1 MLNALFVRESLLLLS
16 LLVLLPSKASAA
28 PEKLRL
34 VTEAWPPMSYE
45 HEGVPHGFA
54 VDLVNTLQS
63 RFGQAEKIEVL
74 PWARAYSIANA
85 SANVLL
91 FATSINDEREN
102 NFDFIGPIAT
112 SKIALYAKS
121 SDPIVINSLAEIQ
134 LAGIVGVYRESA
146 GAQLLRQAGID
157 NVLVASFPPQSA
169 KQLLFSRI
177 RFWCQ
182 ADLAVKQ
189 ILQDVGA
196 SLEDIRQVYVV
207 SELNLYLAFSKDTPA
222 ATVSSW
228 QTELEKMK
236 DSGEF
241 SRLYRRWFGDLSP
254 PLQHQ
259 IFWHKAPSGSAL

>member
-1 MLNALFVRESLLLLS
+1 MLSAFPLRACFLAMSLLGLMPAF
-16 LLVLLPSKASAA
+16 VFAA
-28 PEKLRL
+28 PDKLKL

-45 HEGVPHGFA
+45 QDGVPQGFA

-63 RFGQAEKIEVL
+63 RLGQSEKIDVL
-74 PWARAYSIANA
+74 PWARAYSIANT

-91 FATSINDEREN
+91 FATSINDEREDH
-102 NFDFIGPIAT
+102 FDFIGPIAT
-112 SKIALYAKS
+112 SKIALYARAA
-121 SDPIVINSLAEIQ
+121 DPIALDQLAELQ
-134 LAGIVGVYRESA
+134 SKDIVGVYRESA
-146 GAQLLRQAGID
+146 GAQLLQQAGVD
-157 NVLVASFPPQSA
+157 NLLVASFPQQSA

-189 ILQDVGA
+189 ILEEVGA
-196 SLEDIRQVYVV
+196 SEADIRQVYVV
-207 SELNLYLAFSKDTPA
+207 SEINLYLAFSKGTSA
-222 ATVSSW
+222 VTVTSW

-241 SRLYRRWFGDLSP
+241 SRLYQTWFGALPP

-259 IFWHKAPSGSAL
+259 VFWHKSV